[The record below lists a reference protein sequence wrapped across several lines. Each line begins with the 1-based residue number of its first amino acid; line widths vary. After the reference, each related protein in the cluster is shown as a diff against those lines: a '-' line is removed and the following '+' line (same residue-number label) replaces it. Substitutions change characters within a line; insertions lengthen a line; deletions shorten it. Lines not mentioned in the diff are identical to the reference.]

1 MELTGQDCVER
12 DKSIHVRANGI
23 CLFYSGGIGLQEKNK
38 RQDALFNTQYFMINA
53 KIKVIPDLFMP
64 KPNIVANNI
73 NRGLPHDDSSQFIAL
88 MAKNT
93 FSVDRLDL

>member
-1 MELTGQDCVER
+1 
-12 DKSIHVRANGI
+12 
-23 CLFYSGGIGLQEKNK
+23 
-38 RQDALFNTQYFMINA
+38 MINV
-53 KIKVIPDLFMP
+53 KIKVVPDLFMP
-64 KPNIVANNI
+64 KRNIVA

>member
-1 MELTGQDCVER
+1 MFILFRWNWTTG
-12 DKSIHVRANGI
+12 
-23 CLFYSGGIGLQEKNK
+23 KNK

-64 KPNIVANNI
+64 KPNIVANN
-73 NRGLPHDDSSQFIAL
+73 NNHGLPHDDSSQFIAL
-88 MAKNT
+88 MDKNT

>member
-1 MELTGQDCVER
+1 
-12 DKSIHVRANGI
+12 
-23 CLFYSGGIGLQEKNK
+23 
-38 RQDALFNTQYFMINA
+38 MINA

-64 KPNIVANNI
+64 KPNIVANNN

>member
-1 MELTGQDCVER
+1 
-12 DKSIHVRANGI
+12 
-23 CLFYSGGIGLQEKNK
+23 
-38 RQDALFNTQYFMINA
+38 
-53 KIKVIPDLFMP
+53 MP
-64 KPNIVANNI
+64 KPNIVANNN